1 MSTLRKEDMMAIKIV
16 IERSVSPDNQGEVAE
31 LLKDLRGK
39 AMRQQGYTSGETLFS
54 VDRTGTHV
62 VISTWESLRD
72 WKAWEK
78 DPERISIVNKIEKLL
93 KSKSKVSVFATT
105 PRSIAEGV

>member
-1 MSTLRKEDMMAIKIV
+1 MAVKII
-16 IERSVSPDNQGEVAE
+16 IERTMTADDQAEVAE
-31 LLKDLRGK
+31 LLKQLRAK
-39 AMRQQGYTSGETLFS
+39 AMDNQGYVSGETLFS
-54 VDRTGTHV
+54 VDRPGTHV

-78 DPERISIVNKIEKLL
+78 DARRGEIVQKVEALL
-93 KSKSKVSVFATT
+93 ASPSRTSVYATS